1 MIEGLAYVAV
11 VVRDVEG
18 VAAKLGRDFGL
29 ARHDL
34 SVGGD
39 GHIAPVFAVGEG
51 ALALFELGDPFVG
64 GMEKPGLH
72 HIGLAAEDPEA
83 TAAEAS
89 SAGVAVD
96 EAGSGPGLGGSR
108 RVMLSRDATAGVRTC
123 ICEPVLLENRIS
135 GRVERIDHIGV
146 ASADNAVA
154 VDAFCNR
161 LGCALESTQTDLAV
175 EARFESF
182 TSDKYGVVYHSRP
195 PEVVAGLRVAFATVG
210 DCELEFLENLDPSQ
224 VGGVDHG
231 GSGTTRQDQGAI
243 SRYIAS
249 RGPGLHHVALKV
261 ADIEGLLADLDR
273 AGYTL
278 VDTIGRP
285 GSRRSRIAFIHPSGL
300 GGFLMHL
307 VQREEH

>member
-1 MIEGLAYVAV
+1 MIEGLAYAAV
-11 VVRDVEG
+11 IVRDVED
-18 VAAKLGRDFGL
+18 VAAKLEGDFGL

-34 SVGGD
+34 PVGAD
-39 GHIAPVFAVGEG
+39 GHSAPVFAVGDA

-64 GMEKPGLH
+64 GVERPGLH
-72 HIGLAAEDPEA
+72 HIALAAEDPEA
-83 TAAEAS
+83 AA
-89 SAGVAVD
+89 AGIAVD
-96 EAGSGPGLGGSR
+96 QVGSGPGLGGSR
-108 RVMLSRDATAGVRTC
+108 RIMLSREATAGVRTC
-123 ICEPVLLENRIS
+123 ICEPVLLENRVS
-135 GRVERIDHIGV
+135 GRVERFDHIGV

-154 VDAFCNR
+154 VDVFCHR
-161 LGCALESTQTDLAV
+161 LGCPVESTQTDLEV

-182 TSDKYGVVYHSRP
+182 TSDKYGIVYHSRP

-231 GSGTTRQDQGAI
+231 RSGTTRQDQGAI
-243 SRYIAS
+243 SRYIES

-261 ADIEGLLADLDR
+261 TDIEGLLADLGR

-278 VDTIGRP
+278 VDTNGRP
-285 GSRRSRIAFIHPSGL
+285 GSRRSRIAFIHPSSL

-307 VQREEH
+307 VQRDEH